1 MPRSLIQ
8 QVFNEWKTV
17 TQMELLV
24 QDGILEAFG
33 MFTVTVPTTAQ
44 PAYSIDQFAISENG
58 IIEDHEMFTVPDEA
72 MGDSDVYVGSVCT
85 RSPFW
90 GKVFGAVSPPKKQFY
105 SLKPWP

>member
-1 MPRSLIQ
+1 MHRSLIQ

-24 QDGILEAFG
+24 QDGILEAYG
-33 MFTVTVPTTAQ
+33 MFSVTVPTTAQ

-72 MGDSDVYVGSVCT
+72 MGDSDV
-85 RSPFW
+85 
-90 GKVFGAVSPPKKQFY
+90 
-105 SLKPWP
+105 